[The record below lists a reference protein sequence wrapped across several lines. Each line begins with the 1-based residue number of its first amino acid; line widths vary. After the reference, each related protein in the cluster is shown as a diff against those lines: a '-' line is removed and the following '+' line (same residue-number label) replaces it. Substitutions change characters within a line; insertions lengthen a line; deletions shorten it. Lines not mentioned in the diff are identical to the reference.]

1 MEKIFNE
8 TMKLSHPSYIRITK
22 SSFSESK
29 TIEGV
34 NRFILENENSDTL
47 VISHGRMIKNS
58 LDAARIFP
66 GFSIFAMDRIKPVD
80 DSIVGI
86 IKNYTNIVIIEDN
99 FNSGLYNTICQYVAE
114 KKINEKYL
122 YSISVDE
129 DFGAITGDTSFLHNK
144 FGLSADQISNF
155 IKKLTG
161 DASIGVPAVIGKN
174 IVEKILRIRLSQ
186 MLINEDYK
194 KSKFKIPIHL
204 AFGHESI
211 ATAVSQIMNKN
222 DKLVLSHRNIAYNL
236 ARLGK
241 LKPILDAYYL
251 KSSGLVNGKT
261 GSMNLTNMEK
271 GIMYS
276 SSILGNNF
284 SVSTGIAMG
293 EKIRSQKGIT
303 IILAGDGAIEEG
315 SFHESL
321 LMLKSLELSAL
332 VVVENNEWSM
342 STKISDRRHAI
353 DLDKFATAYDI
364 KYVKISGNDPNN
376 YIKTLYDLKQISLK
390 EKSPVLMEV
399 MVTTIGE
406 WKLKTPE
413 FPDGK
418 MVNYHAGPAPTV
430 DLEKGNL
437 KILDD
442 PRDPI
447 FVLEKQVGSKK
458 IEEITKTLL
467 KELNDE
473 IK

>member
-1 MEKIFNE
+1 
-8 TMKLSHPSYIRITK
+8 
-22 SSFSESK
+22 
-29 TIEGV
+29 
-34 NRFILENENSDTL
+34 
-47 VISHGRMIKNS
+47 MI
-58 LDAARIFP
+58 
-66 GFSIFAMDRIKPVD
+66 
-80 DSIVGI
+80 
-86 IKNYTNIVIIEDN
+86 
-99 FNSGLYNTICQYVAE
+99 
-114 KKINEKYL
+114 
-122 YSISVDE
+122 
-129 DFGAITGDTSFLHNK
+129 
-144 FGLSADQISNF
+144 
-155 IKKLTG
+155 
-161 DASIGVPAVIGKN
+161 
-174 IVEKILRIRLSQ
+174 
-186 MLINEDYK
+186 INEDYK
-194 KSKFKIPIHL
+194 KNRFKIPIHL
-204 AFGHESI
+204 ALGHEAI
-211 ATAVSQIMNKN
+211 ATAVSQIMEEN
-222 DKLVLSHRNIAYNL
+222 DKLVLSHRNVAYNL
-236 ARLGK
+236 ARIGK
-241 LKPILDAYYL
+241 LKPILDEYYL
-251 KSSGLVNGKT
+251 KPSGLVNGKT
-261 GSMNLTNMEK
+261 GSMNLTNMKK
-271 GIMYS
+271 GIIYS

-284 SVSTGIAMG
+284 SVGTGIAMG
-293 EKIRSQKGIT
+293 EKLRSEGGIT
-303 IILAGDGAIEEG
+303 IVLAGDGSIEEG

-342 STKISDRRHAI
+342 STKISDRRHSI

-390 EKSPVLMEV
+390 EKSPVLIEV

-458 IEEITKTLL
+458 IEEVTKTIL
-467 KELNDE
+467 KELNNE

>member
-1 MEKIFNE
+1 MEE
-8 TMKLSHPSYIRITK
+8 
-22 SSFSESK
+22 
-29 TIEGV
+29 
-34 NRFILENENSDTL
+34 
-47 VISHGRMIKNS
+47 
-58 LDAARIFP
+58 
-66 GFSIFAMDRIKPVD
+66 
-80 DSIVGI
+80 
-86 IKNYTNIVIIEDN
+86 
-99 FNSGLYNTICQYVAE
+99 
-114 KKINEKYL
+114 
-122 YSISVDE
+122 
-129 DFGAITGDTSFLHNK
+129 
-144 FGLSADQISNF
+144 
-155 IKKLTG
+155 
-161 DASIGVPAVIGKN
+161 
-174 IVEKILRIRLSQ
+174 
-186 MLINEDYK
+186 
-194 KSKFKIPIHL
+194 
-204 AFGHESI
+204 
-211 ATAVSQIMNKN
+211 N
-222 DKLVLSHRNIAYNL
+222 DKLVLSHRNVAYNL
-236 ARLGK
+236 ARIGK
-241 LKPILDAYYL
+241 LKPILDEYYL
-251 KSSGLVNGKT
+251 KPSGLVNGKT
-261 GSMNLTNMEK
+261 GSMNLTNMKK
-271 GIMYS
+271 GIIYS

-284 SVSTGIAMG
+284 SVGTGIAMG
-293 EKIRSQKGIT
+293 EKLRSEGGIT
-303 IILAGDGAIEEG
+303 IVLAGDGSIEEG

-342 STKISDRRHAI
+342 STKISDRRHSI

-390 EKSPVLMEV
+390 EKSPVLIEV

-458 IEEITKTLL
+458 IEEVTKTIL
-467 KELNDE
+467 KELNNE

>member
-1 MEKIFNE
+1 ME
-8 TMKLSHPSYIRITK
+8 
-22 SSFSESK
+22 
-29 TIEGV
+29 
-34 NRFILENENSDTL
+34 LEN
-47 VISHGRMIKNS
+47 
-58 LDAARIFP
+58 
-66 GFSIFAMDRIKPVD
+66 
-80 DSIVGI
+80 
-86 IKNYTNIVIIEDN
+86 
-99 FNSGLYNTICQYVAE
+99 Q
-114 KKINEKYL
+114 
-122 YSISVDE
+122 
-129 DFGAITGDTSFLHNK
+129 
-144 FGLSADQISNF
+144 
-155 IKKLTG
+155 
-161 DASIGVPAVIGKN
+161 KN
-174 IVEKILRIRLSQ
+174 IMEEIIRIRLSQ
-186 MLINEDYK
+186 MIINEDYK
-194 KSKFKIPIHL
+194 KNKFKIPIHL
-204 AFGHESI
+204 ALGHEAI
-211 ATAVSQIMNKN
+211 ATAVSQIMEEN
-222 DKLVLSHRNIAYNL
+222 DKLVLSHRNVAYNL
-236 ARLGK
+236 ARIGK
-241 LKPILDAYYL
+241 LKPILDEYYL
-251 KSSGLVNGKT
+251 KPSGLVNGKT
-261 GSMNLTNMEK
+261 GSMNLTNMKK
-271 GIMYS
+271 GIIYS

-284 SVSTGIAMG
+284 SVGTGIAMG
-293 EKIRSQKGIT
+293 EKLRSQGGIT
-303 IILAGDGAIEEG
+303 IVLAGDGSIEEG

-342 STKISDRRHAI
+342 STKISDRRHSI

-390 EKSPVLMEV
+390 EKSPVLIEV

-458 IEEITKTLL
+458 IEEVTKTIL
-467 KELNDE
+467 KELNNE

>member
-1 MEKIFNE
+1 ME
-8 TMKLSHPSYIRITK
+8 
-22 SSFSESK
+22 
-29 TIEGV
+29 
-34 NRFILENENSDTL
+34 LEN
-47 VISHGRMIKNS
+47 
-58 LDAARIFP
+58 
-66 GFSIFAMDRIKPVD
+66 
-80 DSIVGI
+80 
-86 IKNYTNIVIIEDN
+86 
-99 FNSGLYNTICQYVAE
+99 Q
-114 KKINEKYL
+114 
-122 YSISVDE
+122 
-129 DFGAITGDTSFLHNK
+129 
-144 FGLSADQISNF
+144 
-155 IKKLTG
+155 
-161 DASIGVPAVIGKN
+161 KN
-174 IVEKILRIRLSQ
+174 IMEEIIRIRLSQ
-186 MLINEDYK
+186 MIINEDYK
-194 KSKFKIPIHL
+194 KNKFKIPIHL
-204 AFGHESI
+204 ALGHEAI
-211 ATAVSQIMNKN
+211 ATAVSQIMEEN
-222 DKLVLSHRNIAYNL
+222 DKLVLSHRNVAYNL
-236 ARLGK
+236 ARIGK
-241 LKPILDAYYL
+241 LKPILDEYYL
-251 KSSGLVNGKT
+251 KPSGLVNGKT
-261 GSMNLTNMEK
+261 GSMNLTNMKK
-271 GIMYS
+271 GIIYS

-284 SVSTGIAMG
+284 SVGTGIAMG
-293 EKIRSQKGIT
+293 EKLRSQGGIT
-303 IILAGDGAIEEG
+303 IVLAGDGSIEEG

-342 STKISDRRHAI
+342 STKISDRRHSI

-390 EKSPVLMEV
+390 EKSPVLIEV

-458 IEEITKTLL
+458 IEEVTKTML
-467 KELNDE
+467 KELNNE

>member
-1 MEKIFNE
+1 ME
-8 TMKLSHPSYIRITK
+8 
-22 SSFSESK
+22 
-29 TIEGV
+29 
-34 NRFILENENSDTL
+34 LEN
-47 VISHGRMIKNS
+47 
-58 LDAARIFP
+58 
-66 GFSIFAMDRIKPVD
+66 
-80 DSIVGI
+80 
-86 IKNYTNIVIIEDN
+86 
-99 FNSGLYNTICQYVAE
+99 Q
-114 KKINEKYL
+114 
-122 YSISVDE
+122 
-129 DFGAITGDTSFLHNK
+129 
-144 FGLSADQISNF
+144 
-155 IKKLTG
+155 
-161 DASIGVPAVIGKN
+161 KN
-174 IVEKILRIRLSQ
+174 IMEEIIRIRLSQ
-186 MLINEDYK
+186 MIINEDYK
-194 KSKFKIPIHL
+194 KNRFKIPIHL
-204 AFGHESI
+204 ALGHEAI
-211 ATAVSQIMNKN
+211 ATAVSQIMEEN
-222 DKLVLSHRNIAYNL
+222 DKLVLSHRNVAYNL
-236 ARLGK
+236 ARIGK
-241 LKPILDAYYL
+241 LKPILDEYYL

-261 GSMNLTNMEK
+261 GSMNLTNMKK
-271 GIMYS
+271 GIIYS

-284 SVSTGIAMG
+284 SVGTGIAMG
-293 EKIRSQKGIT
+293 EKLRSEGGIT
-303 IILAGDGAIEEG
+303 IVLSGDGAIEEG

-364 KYVKISGNDPNN
+364 KYVKISGNDPDN

-390 EKSPVLMEV
+390 EKSPVLIEV

-447 FVLEKQVGSKK
+447 FVLEQKIDIKT
-458 IEEITKTLL
+458 IEETTKILL
-467 KELNDE
+467 KELTNE